1 MAMDNDQNPLYLAE
15 IDFVQTRCRI
25 LGIDSAEMIDVIGR
39 KALEKGE
46 GQVRKIMTAI
56 NAQLD
61 TLGAR
66 VEAHRRAT
74 PIPGL
79 STPFPSFS
87 LYPSPSSILS
97 LFCTT
102 VLTTIY

>member
-1 MAMDNDQNPLYLAE
+1 MDNDQNLLSLAE
-15 IDFVQTRCRI
+15 IDFVQTSCRI
-25 LGIDSAEMIDVIGR
+25 LDIDSPEMINVIGR
-39 KALEKGE
+39 KVLEKGGGE
-46 GQVRKIMTAI
+46 VRKVMTAI

-74 PIPGL
+74 PIPAL

-102 VLTTIY
+102 VLTTIH

>member
-1 MAMDNDQNPLYLAE
+1 MDNDQNPLYVAE
-15 IDFVQTRCRI
+15 IDFVQTSCRI
-25 LGIDSAEMIDVIGR
+25 LGIDTAEMIDMIGR
-39 KALEKGE
+39 KALEKGG
-46 GQVRKIMTAI
+46 GQVRKVMTAI

-74 PIPGL
+74 PIPAL

-87 LYPSPSSILS
+87 VAPRQ
-97 LFCTT
+97 CWG
-102 VLTTIY
+102 